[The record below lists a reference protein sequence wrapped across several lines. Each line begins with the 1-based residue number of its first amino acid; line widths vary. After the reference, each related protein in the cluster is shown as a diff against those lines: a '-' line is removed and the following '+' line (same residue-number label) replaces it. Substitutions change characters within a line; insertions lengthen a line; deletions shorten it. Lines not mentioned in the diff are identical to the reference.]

1 MSQHAAF
8 DEFVETAYLEMMHE
22 VPELPMLMGIL
33 QVGAVPCP
41 LERFSLVSDEAIA
54 ARARLLESVAGRLA
68 SFPRASLSADRRLTA
83 EVLDYFLSSG
93 LEGPWIGS
101 RGAQFAHHAYL
112 VNPGHGEPSRL
123 LDALTQQHPFRHAED
138 AEDYL
143 RRTESFAE
151 ALGHIA
157 DQVVQ
162 RARRGILLPEPLL
175 RQSIAEIRGMLALEA
190 ASHPIYRAFAEKS
203 QTLTEGE
210 PAPAPG
216 HAPPQRRTLPL
227 ARRQALLDSLAHTLE
242 ERVLPAYRCL
252 ASVLEQR
259 TSAAT
264 PELGLWRLPEGEAY
278 YDFLLKAATT
288 TELTAEEVHALGHE
302 HVARL
307 QTEIR
312 GALATAGFPGG
323 DAIETLRR
331 LESRTR
337 FPPNIPREVVLERCE
352 SIVSD
357 MRSKIRSL
365 FRWLPEA
372 PVLMDPVPPFS
383 EDVRHTMY
391 LPSAADGSRPACM
404 VINLR
409 DVAAD
414 SELDLPT
421 LLYHELFP
429 GHHVQFSYA
438 QQLTG
443 LPTFRRTVT
452 FDAYIEGWA
461 KYAERLPWEH
471 GFNSD
476 PHWHAM
482 RLRRELLSTANLVL
496 DTGIHSRRW
505 SLDQAADYLSGTTGC
520 APAFARSIALRS
532 ASVPAQLCA
541 YKIGMLKVIELKERF
556 ARIRGAAF
564 AIRDFHSAMLES
576 GALPLR
582 VLEGVIES
590 AAHAVPAA

>member
-8 DEFVETAYLEMMHE
+8 DEFMETAYLEMMRE

-41 LERFSLVSDEAIA
+41 LDRFSLVSDEAIA
-54 ARARLLESVAGRLA
+54 ARARLLESIAQRLA
-68 SFPRASLSADRRLTA
+68 AFPRDSLSADRCLTA

-101 RGAQFAHHAYL
+101 RGAEFARHAYL
-112 VNPGHGEPSRL
+112 VNPGHGEPNRL
-123 LDALTQQHPFRHAED
+123 LDALIQQHPFRQAED

-143 RRTESFAE
+143 RRTDSLAE
-151 ALGHIA
+151 ALGHITR
-157 DQVVQ
+157 QVAQ

-175 RQSIAEIRGMLALEA
+175 RRSIEEIRGMLALQA

-203 QTLTEGE
+203 QALAE
-210 PAPAPG
+210 PERAHAPG
-216 HAPPQRRTLPL
+216 RASSQRCTLLP
-227 ARRQALLDSLAHTLE
+227 ARRQAMLEALARTLE
-242 ERVLPAYRCL
+242 QRVLPAYESLVREL
-252 ASVLEQR
+252 EHRMGAAAS
-259 TSAAT
+259 
-264 PELGLWRLPEGEAY
+264 ELGLWRLPQGEAY
-278 YDFLLKAATT
+278 YDFLLKASTT
-288 TELTAEEVHALGHE
+288 TELTAGEVHAIGLE
-302 HVARL
+302 HVSRL
-307 QTEIR
+307 EGEIR
-312 GALATAGFPGG
+312 SALTAAGLPSV
-323 DAIETLRR
+323 DPIETLRQ

-337 FPPNIPREVVLERCE
+337 FPPSTPREAVLERCE

-357 MRSKIRSL
+357 MRGKIPGL

-383 EDVRHTMY
+383 EDARHTMY

-443 LPTFRRTVT
+443 LPAFRRTVT

-505 SLDQAADYLSGTTGC
+505 TLDQAADYLCGTTGC

-564 AIRDFHSAMLES
+564 DIRDFHSAMLES

-590 AAHAVPAA
+590 AAHAAPAA